1 MFIFRKLFLFSFK
14 IFVIWLNKTESKS
27 EEQISHENN
36 QFWTSINNKQI
47 T

>member
-1 MFIFRKLFLFSFK
+1 MFIFRKIFLFSFK
-14 IFVIWLNKTESKS
+14 IFVIWLNNTESKS

-36 QFWTSINNKQI
+36 QFWKSIDNNQV